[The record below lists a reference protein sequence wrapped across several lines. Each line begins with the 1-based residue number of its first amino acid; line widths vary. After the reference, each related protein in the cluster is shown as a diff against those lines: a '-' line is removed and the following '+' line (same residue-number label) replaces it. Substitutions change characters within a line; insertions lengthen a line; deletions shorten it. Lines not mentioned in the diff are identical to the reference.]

1 MKFDLVNDSPSPRK
15 SENVC
20 ASHHLDYPQPENGSS
35 PAISLSHLASC
46 GRFDIRRTNLY
57 IIKKT
62 QQHRQETIT
71 EELLSSHSL
80 PCNSGEIERGENSLI
95 AYSLSI
101 SGVSETV
108 TALILAA
115 AGISVVAVI
124 TLMWIKMFKS
134 KYYTSLINKT
144 QAIERS
150 DIINKV

>member
-1 MKFDLVNDSPSPRK
+1 M
-15 SENVC
+15 
-20 ASHHLDYPQPENGSS
+20 
-35 PAISLSHLASC
+35 
-46 GRFDIRRTNLY
+46 
-57 IIKKT
+57 
-62 QQHRQETIT
+62 
-71 EELLSSHSL
+71 SSHSL
-80 PCNSGEIERGENSLI
+80 PCNSGEIERGENSPI